1 VKLDLLT
8 SWLQQPAVAMVM
20 TACVPGSIQLGIF
33 FSLSSLV
40 KGVVK
45 MNALQT
51 SEIRTCI
58 KELLK

>member
-1 VKLDLLT
+1 M
-8 SWLQQPAVAMVM
+8 QQPGVAIVM
-20 TACVPGSIQLGIF
+20 TASVLGSIQLGIVF
-33 FSLSSLV
+33 FLSLSSLV

-51 SEIRTCI
+51 SEIPTCI